1 MKTYGIMLI
10 GCGHIG
16 REHMEDIYFRKEFS
30 IQAVVDRNM
39 ELASEF
45 QKRYGAKIC
54 GTDHRRFLADPGIDI
69 VIIATYADSHLA
81 ILKDCLA
88 AGKHVLCEKPIART
102 LVEAREFCR
111 LVESADTKVLVAHI
125 LRHNRSYQTIAQL
138 IHSGAVGQLR
148 LMRMVQNHH
157 AMNWPR
163 YQRLMQDCPP
173 IVDCGVHYL
182 DIMQWFSGS
191 RITQVSGISTKLDP
205 DAPCDNFGM
214 IHVRMENGC
223 IGYYEAGWGKN
234 LSAQNV
240 KEFVGETGRITLTL
254 QCNRASDSEEGDLI
268 TLYRYDTGEYQTR
281 NIPAKYKDMYAQ
293 LRCLVDMIEKDAPAN
308 PSMEAVFGAFRAAL
322 TANEAI
328 RGNKILSLSEAEAVH

>member
-16 REHMEDIYFRKEFS
+16 QEHIEDIYYRDRFS
-30 IQAVVDRNM
+30 IEAVVDRDAD
-39 ELASEF
+39 LADRF
-45 QKRYGAKIC
+45 RRRYGAKSC
-54 GTDHRRFLADPGIDI
+54 GTDYRCFLSDPAIDI
-69 VIIATYADSHLA
+69 VIIATYADSHLS

-102 LVEAREFCR
+102 MADAREFCR
-111 LVESADTKVLVAHI
+111 LVEAAPTKVLVAHI
-125 LRHNRSYQTIAQL
+125 LRHNLSYQTIAQM
-138 IHSGAVGQLR
+138 IHSGAIGQLR

-163 YQRLMQDCPP
+163 YKRLMQDCPP

-191 RITQVSGISTKLDP
+191 WITQVSGISTKLDP

-223 IGYYEAGWGKN
+223 IGYYEAGWGQN
-234 LSAQNV
+234 ISAQNV

-254 QCNRASDSEEGDLI
+254 QCNRPSDGEEGDLI
-268 TLYRYDTGEYQTR
+268 TLYRHDTGEYQTR
-281 NIPAKYKDMYAQ
+281 NVPSKYKDMYAQ
-293 LRCLVDMIEKDAPAN
+293 LCCLADMIEKDAPAN
-308 PSMEAVFGAFRAAL
+308 PSMEDVYRAFRAAM
-322 TANEAI
+322 TADEAI
-328 RGNKILSLSEAEAVH
+328 RTNRILSLQETEAVL